1 MRRLA
6 EASTYQIEQ
15 LKGGNIHAFEALYH
29 QYKQTVYAL
38 CLRNTHNVA
47 DAEDLTQEVFLQV
60 HRRISSLRNHA
71 AFKSWLYRVTMN
83 TILMHFRKSRVLVMS
98 LHYVLD
104 PKTSAVLD
112 IAELVATPGCETIER
127 VALARAIGGLPK
139 CRRAMVVLHDIKGM
153 SHREIAES
161 LGVSLTGAKSNLSRS
176 HRQLRGVLVDHSS
189 VTHTRNSMHQGVY
202 DSHDDFN

>member
-1 MRRLA
+1 MRRPA
-6 EASTYQIEQ
+6 EVSTYQIEQ
-15 LKGGNIHAFEALYH
+15 LKGGNIHAFEALYRQH
-29 QYKQTVYAL
+29 KQTVYGL

-47 DAEDLTQEVFLQV
+47 DAEDLTQEVFLKV
-60 HRRISSLRNHA
+60 YRRISSLRNHA

-83 TILMHFRKSRVLVMS
+83 AILMHFRKSHVLVMS

-112 IAELVATPGCETIER
+112 IAELVATPGCEPIER

-139 CRRAMVVLHDIKGM
+139 CRRTMVVLHDIKGM
-153 SHREIAES
+153 SYREIAES
-161 LGVSLTGAKSNLSRS
+161 LGVSLTTAKSNLSRA
-176 HRQLRGVLVDHSS
+176 HRQLRGVLVDHCSA
-189 VTHTRNSMHQGVY
+189 THTRNSMHQGVY

>member
-1 MRRLA
+1 MRRPA
-6 EASTYQIEQ
+6 EVSTCQIEQ
-15 LKGGNIHAFEALYH
+15 LKGGNTHAFEALYRQH
-29 QYKQTVYAL
+29 KQTVYGL

-60 HRRISSLRNHA
+60 HRRISSLRKHA

-83 TILMHFRKSRVLVMS
+83 AILMHFRKSHVLVMS

-112 IAELVATPGCETIER
+112 IAELLATPGCEPIER
-127 VALARAIGGLPK
+127 VALARAIGELPK
-139 CRRAMVVLHDIKGM
+139 CRRTMVVLHDIKGM

-161 LGVSLTGAKSNLSRS
+161 LGVSLTGAKSNLSRA

-189 VTHTRNSMHQGVY
+189 ATHTTNSMHQGIY
-202 DSHDDFN
+202 SHDDFN

>member
-1 MRRLA
+1 
-6 EASTYQIEQ
+6 
-15 LKGGNIHAFEALYH
+15 
-29 QYKQTVYAL
+29 
-38 CLRNTHNVA
+38 
-47 DAEDLTQEVFLQV
+47 
-60 HRRISSLRNHA
+60 
-71 AFKSWLYRVTMN
+71 MN
-83 TILMHFRKSRVLVMS
+83 AILMHFRKGHVLVMS

-112 IAELVATPGCETIER
+112 MAEMLATPGCEPIER

-139 CRRAMVVLHDIKGM
+139 CRRTMVLLHDIKGM

-161 LGVSLTGAKSNLSRS
+161 LGVSLTGAKSNLSRA

-189 VTHTRNSMHQGVY
+189 AAQTTDSMHRGVY

>member
-1 MRRLA
+1 MRRPA
-6 EASTYQIEQ
+6 EVSTWQIEQ
-15 LKGGNIHAFEALYH
+15 LKGGNTHAFEALYRQH
-29 QYKQTVYAL
+29 KQTVYGL

-83 TILMHFRKSRVLVMS
+83 AILMHFRKSHVLVMS

-112 IAELVATPGCETIER
+112 IAEMLASPGCEPIER
-127 VALARAIGGLPK
+127 VALARAIGDLPK
-139 CRRAMVVLHDIKGM
+139 CRRTMVVLHDIKGM

-161 LGVSLTGAKSNLSRS
+161 LGVSLTGAKSNLSRA
-176 HRQLRGVLVDHSS
+176 HRQLRGVLVDHSFA
-189 VTHTRNSMHQGVY
+189 THTRNSMHQGVY
-202 DSHDDFN
+202 DSHNDFN

>member
-1 MRRLA
+1 MRRPA
-6 EASTYQIEQ
+6 EGSTYQIEQ
-15 LKGGNIHAFEALYH
+15 LNGGNIHAFEALYH
-29 QYKQTVYAL
+29 QYKQRVYAL

-60 HRRISSLRNHA
+60 HRMISSLRNYA
-71 AFKSWLYRVTMN
+71 AFKSWLYRMTMN
-83 TILMHFRKSRVLVMS
+83 AILMHFRKSHVLVMS

-112 IAELVATPGCETIER
+112 MAEMLATPGCDPI
-127 VALARAIGGLPK
+127 VQIALARAIGGLPK

-161 LGVSLTGAKSNLSRS
+161 LGVSLTTAKSNLSRAR
-176 HRQLRGVLVDHSS
+176 RQLRGVLVDHSS
-189 VTHTRNSMHQGVY
+189 VTHTRNSMHQGAY
-202 DSHDDFN
+202 ESHDDFN

>member
-1 MRRLA
+1 MRRSA
-6 EASTYQIEQ
+6 EVSTCQIEQ
-15 LKGGNIHAFEALYH
+15 LRGGNIDAFEALYH
-29 QYKQTVYAL
+29 QYKQTVYSL
-38 CLRNTHNVA
+38 CLRNTHNAA

-83 TILMHFRKSRVLVMS
+83 AILMHFRKRHGLVLS

-112 IAELVATPGCETIER
+112 IAEMLAAPGCDPIVR
-127 VALARAIGGLPK
+127 IALARAIGGLPK

-161 LGVSLTGAKSNLSRS
+161 LSVSLTGAKSNLSRA
-176 HRQLRGVLVDHSS
+176 HRELRGVLIDHSS
-189 VTHTRNSMHQGVY
+189 ARNSLHQGVY
-202 DSHDDFN
+202 ESHDDFN

>member
-1 MRRLA
+1 MRRPA
-6 EASTYQIEQ
+6 EVSTYQIEQ
-15 LKGGNIHAFEALYH
+15 LKRGNIHAFEALYH

-47 DAEDLTQEVFLQV
+47 DAEDLTQEVFLKV
-60 HRRISSLRNHA
+60 HCRISSLRNHT

-83 TILMHFRKSRVLVMS
+83 AILMHFRKSHVLVMS

-112 IAELVATPGCETIER
+112 IAEMLASPGCEPIER

-139 CRRAMVVLHDIKGM
+139 CRRTMVVLHDIKGM

-161 LGVSLTGAKSNLSRS
+161 LGVSLTGAKSNLSRA

-189 VTHTRNSMHQGVY
+189 VTHTTNRMHQGVY
-202 DSHDDFN
+202 SHDDFN